1 MLNLREEQD
10 VRDRIADLVTN
21 WQIEQRGA
29 IESMPVEGYLDLV
42 QAAAIVS
49 EESGLSLQRWVS
61 ATRRAGA
68 SWEQIGTALGVT
80 RQAAQKRF
88 ASFAE
93 DISVTEQGETEDG
106 DGGGDGEKLV
116 RGVNSFNEV
125 EILSEQG
132 AAGYEV
138 VRAGWAKLFFRPT
151 DHPVENVRVV
161 SLRRGK
167 PIAEME
173 SEGWTH
179 VFSWYPYTYYTR
191 PAT

>member
-1 MLNLREEQD
+1 MLNLREEQE

-49 EESGLSLQRWVS
+49 EEGALSLQRWVS

-68 SWEQIGTALGVT
+68 SWEQIGAALGVT

-93 DISVTEQGETEDG
+93 DTLVTEQGGDGDEDG
-106 DGGGDGEKLV
+106 VKLV

-132 AAGYEV
+132 TAGYEV
-138 VRAGWAKLFFRPT
+138 VRAGWAKLYFRPT
-151 DHPVENVRVV
+151 VRPVENVRVV

-191 PAT
+191 PAA